1 MSSPLEIQDKFEQAR
16 NETDINV
23 LKRKLE
29 DIEEAINPYVVPKKP
44 RKHWKTCNKCNNNI
58 ANRAKI
64 CPWCLDRKH
73 ERQTYNTRAVQEAKA
88 EEERKQAEAEKAK
101 ALALKRCGLCYRSTT
116 DPAYN
121 KKMGGL
127 LTLSCGHNYH
137 KKCSE
142 KYGQLVNKRSVDD
155 KNTCFCHFPKE
166 TITNLGKTNEWLSNL
181 EDAKLVRESTKW
193 ITKKGNLDK
202 GQVFVAQ
209 NRIFTP
215 MVKYILEIRRRNYP
229 VPKHRTVIE
238 RDFLYR
244 NTDRKITSWE
254 HFSEEWAQRR
264 KHINHLWAH
273 FYRYQSGYDCNEKY
287 LDGSKELH
295 MAYFEENGIES
306 GKNIATQVIRAL
318 APLPP
323 PELAEKLGFKEINRK
338 MCLNQSSLD
347 LKLRARATNKTYYY
361 YNI

>member
-1 MSSPLEIQDKFEQAR
+1 MLSPLEIRDKFEQAR

-29 DIEEAINPYVVPKKP
+29 EIEEAINPYVVPKKP
-44 RKHWKTCNKCNNNI
+44 RKHWKTCDKCNGYM

-121 KKMGGL
+121 NKMGGL

-142 KYGQLVNKRSVDD
+142 KCGQLVNKRCVDD
-155 KNTCFCHFPKE
+155 ENTCFCHFPKE
-166 TITNLGKTNEWLSNL
+166 TITNLEKTNVWLSNL
-181 EDAKLVRESTKW
+181 GDAKLVRESTKW

-202 GQVFVAQ
+202 GQVFVSQ
-209 NRIFTP
+209 NRILTP
-215 MVKYILEIRRRNYP
+215 KVKYQLKYDRSVNMS
-229 VPKHRTVIE
+229 E
-238 RDFLYR
+238 RFFLYQ

-254 HFSEEWAQRR
+254 HFSKEWAKRR
-264 KHINHLWAH
+264 KHINKMWAL
-273 FYRYQSGYDCNEKY
+273 FYRYQSGYECNEKY
-287 LDGSKELH
+287 IFGSKELH
-295 MAYFEENGIES
+295 NAYCEKNGIKPFSPNIES
-306 GKNIATQVIRAL
+306 HVIRAL

-323 PELAEKLGFKEINRK
+323 PELAEKLGFTGINLK
-338 MCLNQSSLD
+338 MCLNPQSSLKIKSESD
-347 LKLRARATNKTYYY
+347 E
-361 YNI
+361 